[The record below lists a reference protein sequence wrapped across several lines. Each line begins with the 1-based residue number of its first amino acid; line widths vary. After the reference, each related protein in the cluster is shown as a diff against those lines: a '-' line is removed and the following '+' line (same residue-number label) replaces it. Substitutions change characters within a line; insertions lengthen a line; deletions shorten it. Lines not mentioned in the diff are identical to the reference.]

1 MGDWREYF
9 FFGPN
14 FKFSTLD
21 IASSQPKASNLMIPL
36 KPSVRAMA
44 EKRAA
49 EGNRSL
55 ATYISQLIVADAK
68 ANESDRRK
76 KGFSD

>member
-1 MGDWREYF
+1 MAVIKRE
-9 FFGPN
+9 
-14 FKFSTLD
+14 
-21 IASSQPKASNLMIPL
+21 PKASNLMIPL

-49 EGNRSL
+49 EEGRSL
-55 ATYISQLIVADAK
+55 ATYISQLIVADSK
-68 ANESDRRK
+68 TNGSDRRK

>member
-1 MGDWREYF
+1 
-9 FFGPN
+9 
-14 FKFSTLD
+14 
-21 IASSQPKASNLMIPL
+21 
-36 KPSVRAMA
+36 MA

>member
-1 MGDWREYF
+1 MAVIKRE
-9 FFGPN
+9 
-14 FKFSTLD
+14 
-21 IASSQPKASNLMIPL
+21 PKASNLMIPL

-49 EGNRSL
+49 EEGRSL
-55 ATYISQLIVADAK
+55 ATYISQLIVADSK
-68 ANESDRRK
+68 ASGSDRRK

>member
-1 MGDWREYF
+1 MAVIKRE
-9 FFGPN
+9 
-14 FKFSTLD
+14 
-21 IASSQPKASNLMIPL
+21 PKAWNLMIPL

-49 EGNRSL
+49 EEDWSL

-68 ANESDRRK
+68 ASGSDRRK

>member
-1 MGDWREYF
+1 MAVIKRE
-9 FFGPN
+9 
-14 FKFSTLD
+14 
-21 IASSQPKASNLMIPL
+21 PKASNLTIRL

-49 EGNRSL
+49 EEGRSL
-55 ATYISQLIVADAK
+55 ASYISQLLVADAK
-68 ANESDRRK
+68 AYENDRRK

>member
-1 MGDWREYF
+1 VIKR
-9 FFGPN
+9 
-14 FKFSTLD
+14 K
-21 IASSQPKASNLMIPL
+21 PKASNLMIAL

-49 EGNRSL
+49 EENRPL

-68 ANESDRRK
+68 ANGSDRRK

>member
-1 MGDWREYF
+1 MVVIKR
-9 FFGPN
+9 
-14 FKFSTLD
+14 K
-21 IASSQPKASNLMIPL
+21 PKASNLIIPL

-49 EGNRSL
+49 EEDRSL
-55 ATYISQLIVADAK
+55 ATYISRLIVADAK
-68 ANESDRRK
+68 AYGSDRRK